1 MGDVDPETLLE
12 WLSMGQ
18 GDERDMQL
26 IALEQLCMLLLMSDN
41 VDRCFESCPP
51 RTFLPAL
58 CKIFLDEL
66 APENVLE
73 VTARAI
79 TYYLD
84 VSSECT
90 RRIVAIDGAIR
101 AICNRLEVADLES
114 RTSRDLAEQC
124 IKVLELIC
132 TREAGAVFEGGG
144 LNCVLSFI
152 RDSGSQ
158 IHKDTLHSA
167 MAVVSRLCT
176 KVEPQGVNVKTCVKS
191 LSTLLQHEDPLVADG
206 ALKCFASVADR
217 FTRKGVDPAPLAEYG
232 LVKELLNRLGNAAGG
247 PQISS
252 GAATTISSSSNAS
265 AGSNSQ
271 QQQPES
277 SPSTAQLSSSAP
289 KSAQGAM
296 EAGRSS
302 QSIATTISLLSTLCR
317 GSPSITHDLLRSNL
331 PEAMER
337 AFKGD
342 ERCVLDCMR
351 LSDLILLFLFEGRQ
365 ALGRVGCTQ
374 GQLAPRVKRADSSTE
389 RTHRQLIDCIRSKDT
404 EALIESIESG
414 GIDVNCMD
422 DVGQTL
428 LNWASAFGT
437 LEMVEF
443 LCDKGADVN
452 KGQRSS
458 SLHYAACFGRPGI
471 AKVLLKHGANP
482 DLRDE
487 DGKTPLD
494 KARERPDEGHREVAS
509 ILQSPGEWMTA
520 ATRSD
525 VKSGDSLQGEG
536 EGEPRGDPEMAP
548 VYLKFFLPTFCKTF
562 QSTMLAS
569 VRRSSLG
576 LIKKMI
582 QYVQPD
588 VLSKL
593 CSSEGLQS
601 YEQSLGTLLVE
612 VIASV
617 LDNEISYSW
626 PALVAQPSPP
636 MILTVPRISSNNNNF
651 LTKHSCAERLSKFVQ
666 AKKQRRNS
674 SSYIIPPPPPLL
686 PLRPPPATIHDDGS
700 KDEEEERIGFE
711 SNNSNS
717 NTNPRNRIQS
727 NWSELSIAD
736 DEDGHLVVLT
746 IIEELMSKTQN
757 DFLDHFARL
766 GVFSKVH
773 ALMGEPSFDGSDNND
788 VIKSSSDE
796 TKPSTVVEVASSSSA
811 AEQGI
816 ALAATPS
823 SAPPAVAVED
833 AKEILHGK
841 AYHWRDWSICRGRDC
856 LYVWSDSAALELS
869 NGSNGWFRFILDGKL
884 ATMYSSGSPENGSD
898 SSENRG
904 EFLEKL
910 QRARAAVRQGSMSQ
924 PILSS
929 PSRARIA
936 VGNWVLQSQKEHQL
950 HINNSEGHQVTILQ
964 DELPGFIFESN
975 RDTKHTF
982 TAETTLGPDFAAG
995 WINSKKKKL
1004 RCKIETQKY
1013 QVKNLARD
1021 LYNRYFKAAQA
1032 VPRGAVAKLSKIVH
1046 QIEIALE
1053 EQQSIPKTTLSV
1065 RSSQQQSAPSS
1076 NVGSTISWQEKLYNA
1091 LTELVHL
1098 LNEDGVISA
1107 YEMHSSGLVQALVA
1121 VLSRNFWDLGI
1132 NRNKANKYHKQRLS
1146 IFKKCMYGADA
1157 KSGKNTASIL
1167 VQKLVAVLESIEKLP
1182 VYIYDSPGGSYGL
1195 QILTKRLSFRL
1206 ERATCE
1212 QTLFDRTGR
1221 NLKMEPLATVG
1232 HLNKYLLKMVAKQW
1246 YDMERS
1252 SFLFLRKLKDAK
1264 PGSVQ
1269 FHHQQDFD
1277 ENGIIYFIG
1286 TNGKTSEW
1294 VNPAQYGL
1302 VTVTSSE
1309 GKQLPYGKLEDI
1321 LSRDSISVNCHTK
1334 DNKKSWFA
1342 IDLGMYIIPT
1352 AYTLRHARGYGRS
1365 ALRNWLFQLSKDGVQ
1380 WVTVLTHT
1388 DDKSLA
1394 EPGSTFT
1401 WPIDC
1406 TTEGDQQGYRHVRI
1420 HQNGRNASGQTHYLS
1435 LSGFEIYGK
1444 VISVC
1449 EDMGKTAAKENEAKV
1464 RKERRQI
1471 RSQLKYITDGA
1482 RVVRGVDWHWDDQD
1496 GNPPGEGTVTGEI
1509 HNGWIDVKW
1518 DHGIRNS
1525 YRMGAEGKYDLKLNI
1540 DGFLGVSYDLHNS
1553 ASATAVSSG
1562 NNQLSSTANAAS
1574 NQCETSG
1581 GVGGGGGSSSKKKVY
1596 DKSLN
1601 VLTSRKSSST
1611 PSLPEATTENR
1622 SSVASTEQATSADNL
1637 SWKQAVEVI
1646 TENVL
1651 SSARSDLATVGSG
1664 GSSNDLSSSVLACTG
1679 SQNNNN
1685 LGGSGGGNSQDE
1697 SVIVHL
1703 SLNERGNNLP
1713 DLSQINCSTSMLLSD
1728 LATITENLTLSEGD
1742 VKQQLGSEGTAAG
1755 GAASS
1760 NTEGTSGQQQFVSNI
1775 GGCVPVL
1782 MGSSSSSSSSS
1793 STEENNK
1800 TNNINETNNKIN
1812 LNSSVV
1818 AGASSA
1824 NVNKSGQSSYL
1835 QSKLDVLDK
1844 MREGVDMLRNTTN
1857 DFLSAEF
1864 LAQSNLLSSVKIALP
1879 SVQPNVGAS
1888 STAGGEGAGT
1898 TIFVAS
1904 TSTSTANPTIG
1915 NEQPQTTPSEKLD
1928 VKFNNTANAAN
1939 VGVTVFKKVLNEAK
1953 SSSSSVAAV
1962 VEPSESRDATN
1973 NLKNNIVVVGTGG
1986 GEGVASGSSSSDIA
2000 NAPGGLVASGIDGI
2014 NVVPVLVG
2022 SSNPMSVSVPNLT
2035 SSGNGSN
2042 HHQHH
2047 HHHHHHHG
2055 QHHHNHPE
2063 SVTLTNDSQ
2072 GPPPG
2077 LLETFAAIARRR
2089 TSAGASNLNSSSTN
2103 NTVNNVSSNNNNS
2116 SSASSSQQTAAPINN
2131 QLISAGGGTSVVT
2144 GGIGGGGLQNNTS
2157 FFPRGPN
2164 SVTSLVKLALSSN
2177 FHTGLLSTAQSYPSL
2192 SSSSSSANNNA
2203 TAVGGGGGGGGGGGV
2218 GGVGNN
2224 NNASNVGAGQVNPLN
2239 PALTMSLTS
2248 TSSDSEQVSLEDFLE
2263 QCRAP
2268 TLLGDLEDD
2277 EDIEDEN
2284 DDDENE
2290 DEYEDVGSTLLQ
2302 VMVSRNL
2309 LSFMDE
2315 DTLENRLAAAGK
2327 RKSWDDEFVL
2337 KRQFSALIPA
2347 FDPRPGRTNVNQT
2360 SDIEVPA
2367 PGNSSRNTG
2376 AASADSST
2384 EPSSSNA
2391 GGADHGCQGNST
2403 QSFPQPS
2410 LSLVLRGPNIIGVSD
2425 VEVELTHPDWT
2436 IFRAVQELMLQ
2447 TTMPKPDKFRKIWQP
2462 TYTIVYREAS
2472 PGSSSS
2478 LGGKE
2483 DFSSGGEEGRATPII
2498 SLFSQR
2504 SHGSTLSPSSPI
2516 AETTSISVVGGAAGS
2531 VAASA
2536 MASIQHCSVEDVLQL
2551 LSQLNSINQSLSSAP
2566 TNNDKNLIPDVES
2579 NHLNPEVFM
2588 SKKITNKLQQQIQ
2601 DPLVLSSGS
2610 LPKWCEEYNQSC
2622 PFLFPFET
2630 RQLYFSCTA
2639 FGASRSIV
2647 WLQSQRDVSME
2658 RQRAPGLSPRHT
2670 DQHEFRVGRLK
2681 HERVKVPRGEK
2692 LLDWAQQVMKV
2703 HCNRKSVLEVE
2714 FVGEEGTGLG
2724 PTLEFYALVAA
2735 ELQRSDL
2742 GMWLCDD
2749 EEPKLIEDEIDLGE
2763 GSKPVGYYVRRSTGL
2778 FPAPL
2783 PQDAEICE
2791 FVSNYFWF
2799 LGVFLAKVLQDN
2811 RLVDLPLSN
2820 SFLQLLCHT
2829 RSIARGSSSASSVR
2843 EMSCGKAGVGPT
2855 GCEDIMVSSIMSEE
2869 SDRDRDMLVDSYQSK
2884 MAASDGAWYDGILSQ
2899 ENLQEI
2905 DPIRYEFLKELQE
2918 MVQQKQTIEQNDM
2931 LSSEE
2936 KLQQISE
2943 LKLNTKTGCVAL
2955 DDLALTFTYL
2965 PSSKNYGYVSADLI
2979 PNGSNIDVTINN
2991 VEEYCNLTIA
3001 FCLQEG
3007 IAKQL
3012 AAFHRGFCEVFSLNK
3027 LAAFTPD
3034 EIRKMLC
3041 GEQNPEWTREDIM
3054 TYTEPKLGYTKESP
3068 GFLRFV
3074 NVLMGMN
3081 GSERKAF
3088 LQFTTGCSS
3097 LPPGGLANL
3106 HPRLTVVRKVDAG
3119 EGSYPS
3125 VNTCVHY
3132 LKLPDYPNEQILRDR
3147 LLTATKEKGF
3157 HLN

>member
-90 RRIVAIDGAIR
+90 RRIVAIDGAIK
-101 AICNRLEVADLES
+101 AICNRLVVADLDS

-152 RDSGSQ
+152 RDNGSQ
-158 IHKDTLHSA
+158 IHRDTLHSA

-176 KVEPQGVNVKTCVKS
+176 KVEPQGANVQTCVES

-232 LVKELLNRLGNAAGG
+232 LVTELLNRLSNAAG
-247 PQISS
+247 PQTT
-252 GAATTISSSSNAS
+252 AAAAGTSSNAL
-265 AGSNSQ
+265 AGGQANSQ
-271 QQQPES
+271 EAVAA
-277 SPSTAQLSSSAP
+277 SPPQLSSSAP
-289 KSAQGAM
+289 KNQGVT

-351 LSDLILLFLFEGRQ
+351 LADLILLLLFEGRQ
-365 ALGRVGCTQ
+365 ALGRVGGSS
-374 GQLAPRVKRADSSTE
+374 GQLAPRVRRADSSTE

-404 EALIESIESG
+404 EALIEAIESG

-525 VKSGDSLQGEG
+525 LKSDTESGDS
-536 EGEPRGDPEMAP
+536 EPRGDPEMAP
-548 VYLKFFLPTFCKTF
+548 VYLKFFLPIFCKTF

-588 VLSKL
+588 MLSRL
-593 CSSEGLQS
+593 CSAEGLQS
-601 YEQSLGTLLVE
+601 HEHSLGTLLVE
-612 VIASV
+612 VVASV

-626 PALVAQPSPP
+626 PSQSTPPSVLP
-636 MILTVPRISSNNNNF
+636 LTVSSSSTTSSNSI
-651 LTKHSCAERLSKFVQ
+651 LAKYSCADRVSKYVQ
-666 AKKQRRNS
+666 NLRQQQQQRRNS
-674 SSYIIPPPPPLL
+674 SSYIIPPPPPML
-686 PLRPPPATIHDDGS
+686 PLTSSPMAAQVPPCSLSENHHPVES
-700 KDEEEERIGFE
+700 CK
-711 SNNSNS
+711 SNN
-717 NTNPRNRIQS
+717 NTKRCSQS
-727 NWSELSIAD
+727 NWSDLSIAD

-766 GVFSKVH
+766 GVFSKVQ
-773 ALMGEPSFDGSDNND
+773 ALMGENGFGDSDNND
-788 VIKSSSDE
+788 VIKSEESKGTTTFE
-796 TKPSTVVEVASSSSA
+796 QAPSGAAAATAVVVSSA
-811 AEQGI
+811 AGTVVSAGI
-816 ALAATPS
+816 
-823 SAPPAVAVED
+823 SAMDD
-833 AKEILHGK
+833 AKEILPGK

-910 QRARAAVRQGSMSQ
+910 QRARGAVRQGTASQ

-929 PSRARIA
+929 PSLSRIV

-975 RDTKHTF
+975 RGTKHTF

-995 WINSKKKKL
+995 WINTKKKKM
-1004 RCKIETQKY
+1004 RSKAEAQKY
-1013 QVKNLARD
+1013 QVKNIARD
-1021 LYNRYFKAAQA
+1021 IYNRYFRAAQA
-1032 VPRGAVAKLSKIVH
+1032 VPRGAVAKLCIIVR
-1046 QIEIALE
+1046 QIECALE
-1053 EQQSIPKTTLSV
+1053 EQCAPKPTTLQVRIQLQLQDSQKTT
-1065 RSSQQQSAPSS
+1065 
-1076 NVGSTISWQEKLYNA
+1076 TTWQEKLYGA
-1091 LTELVHL
+1091 LNDLVQL

-1121 VLSRNFWDLGI
+1121 VLSRNYWELGL
-1132 NRNKANKYHKQRLS
+1132 NRSKANKYQKQRIS
-1146 IFKKCMYGADA
+1146 IFKKCMYGDS
-1157 KSGKNTASIL
+1157 KNGKNTASIL
-1167 VQKLVAVLESIEKLP
+1167 VQKLVSVLESIEKLP
-1182 VYIYDSPGGSYGL
+1182 IHMYDSPGGSYGL

-1206 ERATCE
+1206 ERAACE

-1232 HLNKYLLKMVAKQW
+1232 QLNKYLLKMVAKQW
-1246 YDMERS
+1246 YDMDRS
-1252 SFLFLRKLKDAK
+1252 SFLYLKKLKDTKGGAA
-1264 PGSVQ
+1264 GVQ
-1269 FHHQQDFD
+1269 FKHQHDFD

-1286 TNGKTSEW
+1286 TNGKSTEW

-1321 LSRDSISVNCHTK
+1321 LSRDSVSVNCHTK

-1342 IDLGMYIIPT
+1342 VDLGMYIIPT

-1365 ALRNWLFQLSKDGVQ
+1365 ALRNWMFQMSKDGIN
-1380 WVTVLTHT
+1380 WVTMLTHT

-1394 EPGSTFT
+1394 EPGSTCT
-1401 WPIDC
+1401 WPI
-1406 TTEGDQQGYRHVRI
+1406 EGPIEEQQGYRHIRI

-1444 VISVC
+1444 VTSVC
-1449 EDMGKTAAKENEAKV
+1449 DDMGKAAAKENEAKL

-1471 RSQLKYITDGA
+1471 RAQLKYITQGA
-1482 RVVRGVDWHWDDQD
+1482 RVIRGVDWHWDDQD
-1496 GNPPGEGTVTGEI
+1496 GSPPGEGTVTGEI

-1518 DHGIRNS
+1518 DHGLRNS
-1525 YRMGAEGKYDLKLNI
+1525 YRMGAEGKYDLKLSNS
-1540 DGFLGVSYDLHNS
+1540 DNLNAPYDLNN
-1553 ASATAVSSG
+1553 AGAGLVS
-1562 NNQLSSTANAAS
+1562 L
-1574 NQCETSG
+1574 
-1581 GVGGGGGSSSKKKVY
+1581 GGSNTSSSKKVY

-1611 PSLPEATTENR
+1611 PSLPEATENKT
-1622 SSVASTEQATSADNL
+1622 SVASTEQATSVDNL
-1637 SWKQAVEVI
+1637 AWKQAVEVI
-1646 TENVL
+1646 AENVL
-1651 SSARSDLATVGSG
+1651 SCARSDLTSG
-1664 GSSNDLSSSVLACTG
+1664 GSSSNDLSTPSA
-1679 SQNNNN
+1679 NNNN
-1685 LGGSGGGNSQDE
+1685 LNNQE
-1697 SVIVHL
+1697 VSVIVH
-1703 SLNERGNNLP
+1703 SLGERGNIP
-1713 DLSQINCSTSMLLSD
+1713 DLSQINTSTSTLVSD
-1728 LATITENLTLSEGD
+1728 LATITENLTLSD
-1742 VKQQLGSEGTAAG
+1742 NIKNNIVTGSGT
-1755 GAASS
+1755 
-1760 NTEGTSGQQQFVSNI
+1760 QFVSNF
-1775 GGCVPVL
+1775 GTQLPTC
-1782 MGSSSSSSSSS
+1782 SSSSSS
-1793 STEENNK
+1793 EENNK

-1812 LNSSVV
+1812 LNNSSSSN
-1818 AGASSA
+1818 AGKTA
-1824 NVNKSGQSSYL
+1824 YL
-1835 QSKLDVLDK
+1835 PTKLDVLDK
-1844 MREGVDMLRNTTN
+1844 MREGVDMLRNNTN
-1857 DFLSAEF
+1857 NLLSSE
-1864 LAQSNLLSSVKIALP
+1864 LLTQSNLLSSVKIALP
-1879 SVQPNVGAS
+1879 TPQQSQALQQSGTGP
-1888 STAGGEGAGT
+1888 AG

-1904 TSTSTANPTIG
+1904 ASTSSSG
-1915 NEQPQTTPSEKLD
+1915 NLSSDKTSEI
-1928 VKFNNTANAAN
+1928 KFNNTINN
-1939 VGVTVFKKVLNEAK
+1939 NGGVTKKVLNEVK
-1953 SSSSSVAAV
+1953 QQESDDRDVA
-1962 VEPSESRDATN
+1962 N
-1973 NLKNNIVVVGTGG
+1973 NLKNNIV
-1986 GEGVASGSSSSDIA
+1986 AADSGASSSKDSA
-2000 NAPGGLVASGIDGI
+2000 QNSESPSVVVA
-2014 NVVPVLVG
+2014 
-2022 SSNPMSVSVPNLT
+2022 NPMSVSVPNLT
-2035 SSGNGSN
+2035 SNEN
-2042 HHQHH
+2042 NAQ
-2047 HHHHHHHG
+2047 
-2055 QHHHNHPE
+2055 PE
-2063 SVTLTNDSQ
+2063 SQT
-2072 GPPPG
+2072 PPG

-2089 TSAGASNLNSSSTN
+2089 TSGSSVSHQQQSGSSTSGSN
-2103 NTVNNVSSNNNNS
+2103 CSSNV
-2116 SSASSSQQTAAPINN
+2116 QPNN
-2131 QLISAGGGTSVVT
+2131 QLSSVASNIQT
-2144 GGIGGGGLQNNTS
+2144 NTN

-2177 FHTGLLSTAQSYPSL
+2177 FHSGLLSTAQSYPSL
-2192 SSSSSSANNNA
+2192 SSSSNNA
-2203 TAVGGGGGGGGGGGV
+2203 NSTASG
-2218 GGVGNN
+2218 GNN
-2224 NNASNVGAGQVNPLN
+2224 NSVSGTGSNTSGVQTATNQSVLN

-2277 EDIEDEN
+2277 EDMEDEN

-2290 DEYEDVGSTLLQ
+2290 DEYEEVGNTLLQ

-2315 DTLENRLAAAGK
+2315 ETLENRLAAAGK

-2360 SDIEVPA
+2360 SDLEIPA
-2367 PGNSSRNTG
+2367 PGISTD
-2376 AASADSST
+2376 SAHT
-2384 EPSSSNA
+2384 SSSHSEHA
-2391 GGADHGCQGNST
+2391 SL
-2403 QSFPQPS
+2403 PQPS
-2410 LSLVLRGPNIIGVSD
+2410 LALLLRGPNINGVND
-2425 VEVELTHPDWT
+2425 VEILLSHPDWT
-2436 IFRAVQELMLQ
+2436 IFRAVQELVLQ
-2447 TTMPKPDKFRKIWQP
+2447 TNMTKQDKFRKIWQP
-2462 TYTIVYREAS
+2462 TYTIVYRETAG
-2472 PGSSSS
+2472 GSSCR
-2478 LGGKE
+2478 E
-2483 DFSSGGEEGRATPII
+2483 DFSSGEDGRTTPVI
-2498 SLFSQR
+2498 SMFSQR
-2504 SHGSTLSPSSPI
+2504 SGGSTLSPSSPI
-2516 AETTSISVVGGAAGS
+2516 PGTPSNTGS
-2531 VAASA
+2531 ST
-2536 MASIQHCSVEDVLQL
+2536 HCTVEDVLQL
-2551 LSQLNSINQSLSSAP
+2551 LSQLNAINQTLASSP
-2566 TNNDKNLIPDVES
+2566 SNNDKNLIPDVES
-2579 NHLNPEVFM
+2579 NYLNPEIFM

-2601 DPLVLSSGS
+2601 DPLVLASGS
-2610 LPKWCEEYNQSC
+2610 LPKWCEDFNQSC

-2630 RQLYFSCTA
+2630 RQLYFNCTA

-2647 WLQSQRDVSME
+2647 WLQSQRDVNLE
-2658 RQRAPGLSPRHT
+2658 RQRAPGLSPRHA

-2681 HERVKVPRGEK
+2681 HERVKVPRGEN
-2692 LLDWAQQVMKV
+2692 LLEWAQQVMKI

-2749 EEPKLIEDEIDLGE
+2749 EPKLIEDEIDLGE
-2763 GSKPVGYYVRRSTGL
+2763 GSKPIGYYVRRSTGL

-2783 PQDAEICE
+2783 PQETEICN

-2799 LGVFLAKVLQDN
+2799 LGVFLAKVLQDG

-2820 SFLQLLCHT
+2820 SFLQLLCHNKSIVRDPLCAVSS
-2829 RSIARGSSSASSVR
+2829 RSALND
-2843 EMSCGKAGVGPT
+2843 
-2855 GCEDIMVSSIMSEE
+2855 DIMISSLMSEE
-2869 SDRDRDMLVDSYQSK
+2869 SDRDLVDSYQSK
-2884 MAASDGAWYDGILSQ
+2884 LANDSCWYDGILSQ

-2918 MVQQKQTIEQNDM
+2918 LAQQKQNIEQNDD

-2936 KLQQISE
+2936 KLLQISE
-2943 LKLNTKTGCVAL
+2943 LKLNTKTGSVAL
-2955 DDLALTFTYL
+2955 EDLALTFTYL
-2965 PSSKNYGYVSADLI
+2965 PSSKNYGFQSADLI

-2991 VEEYCNLTIA
+2991 VEEYCNLTIS

-3012 AAFHRGFCEVFSLNK
+3012 VAFHRGFCEVFPLNK
-3027 LAAFTPD
+3027 LAAFTPE

-3081 GSERKAF
+3081 ASERKAF

-3132 LKLPDYPNEQILRDR
+3132 LKLPDYPNEAILRER